1 MNRILSLLL
10 IFFFLELSADSPDM
24 WKLLANKDFGQF
36 ETQLLAN
43 PDLAK
48 ARKYNGQNLLEV
60 AILNSAPIP
69 LVQTLLDLGSDVN
82 NQSSS
87 GPISSVCLDSNAC
100 FNSIETHTPLY
111 AAWKMQNGAVLQ
123 LLINYGADP
132 DKVLLTTT
140 TYDVV
145 PDYGPPRFGEPF
157 YHWTS
162 LQEL

>member
-1 MNRILSLLL
+1 MNRILSLLF

-36 ETQLLAN
+36 ETQLIAN

-48 ARKYNGQNLLEV
+48 IRKPNGLNMLEV
-60 AILNSAPIP
+60 AILNSAPIH
-69 LVQTLLDLGSDVN
+69 LVQTLLDFGADVN
-82 NQSSS
+82 NQSNS
-87 GPISSVCLDSNAC
+87 GPISSVCVDSHAC

-111 AAWKMQNGAVLQ
+111 AAWKMQNGAAMQ

-140 TYDVV
+140 TYDVFS
-145 PDYGPPRFGEPF
+145 DWGPPHFGEPF